1 MVVMVLGLFAAQN
14 VFAALPKPAP
24 KYLNITTGNPQVMK
38 NDKFFVSINLSNANK
53 NQKTEIKMD
62 GQVIKT
68 CGVVY
73 TCKGTIGPFSDEEI
87 GEHFFSFLITGKNGM
102 TSEPWGK
109 FEVVDGD
116 KDQYG
121 DWFQKIRIVVP
132 SYQYEIGK
140 KFNILLYITDKKSVY
155 YMDAAI
161 DNEELMDMGF
171 FDKNQNLGAKT
182 YSSGRSLPAFKKA
195 DIGEHTFSFTVK
207 APNGDLIE
215 LSSSFW
221 IVDKGQVMPPPVE

>member
-1 MVVMVLGLFAAQN
+1 MVMTVFGLFAAQN
-14 VFAALPKPAP
+14 VSAASTKPAP

-73 TCKGTIGPFSDEEI
+73 TCKGEIGPFADEQI
-87 GEHFFSFLITGKNGM
+87 GEHFFSFLITGKNGI
-102 TSEPWGK
+102 TTEPWGK

-121 DWFQKIRIVVP
+121 
-132 SYQYEIGK
+132 
-140 KFNILLYITDKKSVY
+140 
-155 YMDAAI
+155 
-161 DNEELMDMGF
+161 
-171 FDKNQNLGAKT
+171 
-182 YSSGRSLPAFKKA
+182 
-195 DIGEHTFSFTVK
+195 
-207 APNGDLIE
+207 
-215 LSSSFW
+215 
-221 IVDKGQVMPPPVE
+221 